1 MVLFQIYK
9 SYTISFL
16 FLLLILFKTKII
28 FKNLNNKR
36 NILIGLY
43 KNKVLFS
50 PLCRCILTSGVIFF
64 LIDGIPLIFLVW
76 WICLM
81 PFLRFYMSENIFL
94 FTFLNWCI
102 VDLSYVNYCYVA
114 KWFSHTNMYSASYSF
129 PIWFITGYWI

>member
-16 FLLLILFKTKII
+16 FLFLILFKTKII

-76 WICLM
+76 
-81 PFLRFYMSENIFL
+81 
-94 FTFLNWCI
+94 
-102 VDLSYVNYCYVA
+102 
-114 KWFSHTNMYSASYSF
+114 
-129 PIWFITGYWI
+129 